1 MKTDNSR
8 EIENLHEE
16 VKRLQQQLRQ
26 AEALVEQQRTRSKQY
41 FEHIPLPAYNISL
54 DGTILDVNGAALEFL
69 KISDKNELIGKS
81 LLTAVYAPA
90 SRSKVKELLN
100 RWKREGSLR
109 NEELQVMTKDGKIR
123 DVLLNVET
131 IVDRAGKP
139 QHSISVHLDIT
150 ERKRIEQALRSEE
163 ERSRMY
169 LDRAGVVLL
178 ALDKDGKIVLANPKA
193 CSVLG
198 GEEGEILGKDWFE
211 SFIPEHERRE
221 LRRVFQD
228 LMSGTTEP
236 YEYIE
241 NQVLTLKREIRWVA
255 WHNTLV
261 KSRSGEIL
269 GSFSSGED
277 ISERR
282 QAEQALRE
290 SEQRFRELTDTLP
303 QVVFEVDTRGTITYA
318 NRRAFELFGYV
329 EEDLQRGLNT
339 LEMIA
344 AQDHDRAVENI
355 ARVIRGDKPEST
367 EYMARRKD
375 GGIFPIMVHTTRI
388 VRDGEV
394 VGLRGII
401 VDLSEHKAAEKAL
414 KESEERLRQSQKM
427 EAIGRLAG
435 GVAHDFNNLLTTILG
450 YSEMLLSGGMATKE
464 ALESVREISKSAQR
478 AASLTQQLL
487 AYSRKQVLRPEDLD
501 INELVVNVTKMLRR
515 LIHEN
520 IQLNTVLD
528 PKIGWVKA
536 DPAQLEQVIINLA
549 INARDSMPGGG
560 KLTIETQDLV
570 LDESYCKLRPEVVP
584 GEYVMLAVTDT
595 GCGIDE
601 KIQKQI
607 FEPFF
612 TTKESGKG
620 TGLGLAT
627 VFGTVKQ
634 SNGYIYVYSE
644 PELGSTFKIYLPVVR
659 TRNPKSHDH
668 PKEWTGYATERTI
681 LLVEDDEPLRK
692 LVSQILNGT
701 GYTVVSASN
710 GDEALRLIDSPEHT
724 EIDLLI
730 SDVVMPGIGGK
741 ALAEQLQ
748 ARLPK
753 LKVLYI
759 SGYPDEAVV
768 HHGVL
773 DEGVAYLQKPF
784 SPKAVI
790 QKVQEILAEE

>member
-1 MKTDNSR
+1 MKVENHR
-8 EIENLHEE
+8 ETERPQDEL
-16 VKRLQQQLRQ
+16 KRLQRGLVQ
-26 AEALVEQQRTRSKQY
+26 AETLIERERTRLTQY
-41 FEHIPLPAYNISL
+41 FEQIPLPAYNVSL
-54 DGTILDVNGAALEFL
+54 DGTILDVNRAALEFL
-69 KISDKNELIGKS
+69 QYDDKRDLIGKP
-81 LLTAVYAPA
+81 LVTTVYAPD
-90 SRSKVKELLN
+90 SRSKAKDLLN

-109 NEELQVMTKDGKIR
+109 NEELQVLTKTGEIR
-123 DVLLNVET
+123 DVLLNVEM
-131 IVDRAGKP
+131 ILDQEGKP

-150 ERKRIEQALRSEE
+150 ERKRTEQALRSEE

-169 LDRAGVVLL
+169 LDMAGVILL
-178 ALDKDGKIVLANPKA
+178 ALDREGKVVLANPRA
-193 CSVLG
+193 CSVLE
-198 GEEGEILGKDWFE
+198 GEEGEILDKNWFD
-211 SFIPEHERRE
+211 SFIPEHERAEVRG
-221 LRRVFQD
+221 VFRK
-228 LMSGTTEP
+228 LMSGIVEP
-236 YEYIE
+236 VEYVE
-241 NQVLTLKREIRWVA
+241 NQVLTLKRDIRWVA

-261 KSRSGEIL
+261 KSRDGEIL
-269 GSFSSGED
+269 GTFSSGED

-282 QAEQALRE
+282 QTEQALRD
-290 SEQRFRELTDTLP
+290 SEERFRELTDSLP
-303 QVVFEVDTRGTITYA
+303 QVVFEVDIRGTITYA
-318 NRRAFELFGYV
+318 NRRAFEQFGYV
-329 EEDLQRGLNT
+329 EEEFQRGLNT

-344 AQDHDRAVENI
+344 AQDHDRAKANI
-355 ARVIRGDKPEST
+355 GRVMRGDKPEST
-367 EYMARRKD
+367 EYTARRKD
-375 GGIFPIMVHTTRI
+375 GSTFPVMIHSNRI
-388 VRDGEV
+388 VRDGDV

-401 VDLSEHKAAEKAL
+401 VDLTEHKAAEKAL

-435 GVAHDFNNLLTTILG
+435 GIAHDFNNLLTTILG
-450 YSEMLLSGGMATKE
+450 YSEMLLSEGTATKE

-478 AASLTQQLL
+478 AAALTQQLL
-487 AYSRKQVLRPEDLD
+487 AYSRKQVLRPEELD
-501 INELVVNVTKMLRR
+501 INELVKNVTKMLRR

-560 KLTIETQDLV
+560 NLTIETQDLV
-570 LDESYCKLRPEVVP
+570 LDESYCKIRPEVIP

-595 GCGIDE
+595 GCGIDK

-612 TTKESGKG
+612 TTKEPGKG

-644 PELGSTFKIYLPVVR
+644 PELGSTFKIYLPVIQTRKQKGRDRLKVR
-659 TRNPKSHDH
+659 
-668 PKEWTGYATERTI
+668 TGYATDRTI

-692 LVSQILNGT
+692 LVSQILST
-701 GYTVVSASN
+701 AGYAVLSASA
-710 GDEALRLIDSPEHT
+710 GEEALRLVDSPDRLD
-724 EIDLLI
+724 IDLLV

-741 ALAEQLQ
+741 ALAEKLQ
-748 ARLPK
+748 ARLPD
-753 LKVLYI
+753 LRVLYI

-784 SPKAVI
+784 SPKAFI
-790 QKVQEILAEE
+790 QKVQEILAE

>member
-1 MKTDNSR
+1 MR
-8 EIENLHEE
+8 R
-16 VKRLQQQLRQ
+16 RLAQ
-26 AEALVEQQRTRSKQY
+26 AESLVEQERSRLKQY
-41 FEHIPLPAYNISL
+41 FEQIPLPAYNISL
-54 DGTILDVNGAALEFL
+54 DGTILDLNRSALEFL
-69 KISDKNELIGKS
+69 EYENKQDLIGKP
-81 LLTAVYAPA
+81 LLTTVYAPD
-90 SRSKVKELLN
+90 SRSKAKILLN

-109 NEELQVMTKDGKIR
+109 NEELQVLTREGEIR
-123 DVLLNVET
+123 DVLLNVEM
-131 IVDRAGKP
+131 ILDQEGKL

-150 ERKRIEQALRSEE
+150 ERKRTEQALRSEE

-169 LDRAGVVLL
+169 LDMAGVILL
-178 ALDKDGKIVLANPKA
+178 ALDKEGKVVLANPKA

-198 GEEGEILGKDWFE
+198 GEEGEIIGKDWFE

-221 LRRVFQD
+221 VWRVFQQ
-228 LMSGTTEP
+228 LMSGTVEP
-236 YEYIE
+236 AEYVE
-241 NQVLTLKREIRWVA
+241 NQVLTLGDNLRWVA
-255 WHNTLV
+255 WHNTLI
-261 KSRSGEIL
+261 KSGAGEIL
-269 GSFSSGED
+269 GTFSSGED
-277 ISERR
+277 ITERR
-282 QAEQALRE
+282 QTEQALRE
-290 SEQRFRELTDTLP
+290 SEERFRELTDTLP
-303 QVVFEVDTRGTITYA
+303 QVVFEADTRGTITYA
-318 NRRAFELFGYV
+318 NRRAFELFGYG
-329 EEDLQRGLNT
+329 EEELQQGLNT

-344 AQDHDRAVENI
+344 AQDHDRAKANI
-355 ARVIRGDKPEST
+355 GRVLKGDKPEST

-375 GGIFPIMVHTTRI
+375 GGTFPVMIYSTRI
-388 VRDGEV
+388 VRDGGV
-394 VGLRGII
+394 VGMRGII

-435 GVAHDFNNLLTTILG
+435 GIAHDFNNLLTTILG
-450 YSEMLLSGGMATKE
+450 YSEMLLSEGTATKE

-487 AYSRKQVLRPEDLD
+487 AYSRKQVLRPEELD
-501 INELVVNVTKMLRR
+501 INEVVKNVTEMLRR

-528 PKIGWVKA
+528 PKIGCVKA

-560 KLTIETQDLV
+560 NLTIETQNLV

-612 TTKESGKG
+612 TTKEPGKG

-634 SNGYIYVYSE
+634 SNGYVYVYSE
-644 PELGSTFKIYLPVVR
+644 PELGSTFKIYLPVIQ
-659 TRNPKSHDH
+659 TRKPKGRDH
-668 PKEWTGYATERTI
+668 PKEGAGYTTDRTI

-692 LVSQILNGT
+692 LVSRILNRT

-710 GDEALRLIDSPEHT
+710 GEEALRLIDSPEHT
-724 EIDLLI
+724 GIDLLV

-741 ALAEQLQ
+741 ALAEKLQ
-748 ARLPK
+748 ARLPD
-753 LKVLYI
+753 LMVLFI

-784 SPKAVI
+784 SKSPGGVGRGVI
-790 QKVQEILAEE
+790 LDTGSATFSCVCIPPEKSLFF

>member
-1 MKTDNSR
+1 MKVENHR
-8 EIENLHEE
+8 ETERLQDEL
-16 VKRLQQQLRQ
+16 KRLRRRLAQ
-26 AEALVEQQRTRSKQY
+26 AESLVEQERSRLKKY
-41 FEHIPLPAYNISL
+41 FEQIPLPAYNISL
-54 DGTILDVNGAALEFL
+54 DGTILDLNRSALEFL
-69 KISDKNELIGKS
+69 EYENKQDLIGKP
-81 LLTAVYAPA
+81 LLTTVYAPD
-90 SRSKVKELLN
+90 SRSKAKILLN

-109 NEELQVMTKDGKIR
+109 NEELQVLTREGEIR
-123 DVLLNVET
+123 DVLLNVEM
-131 IVDRAGKP
+131 ILDQEGKL

-150 ERKRIEQALRSEE
+150 ERKRTEQALRSEE

-169 LDRAGVVLL
+169 LDMAGVILL
-178 ALDKDGKIVLANPKA
+178 ALDKEGKVVLANPKA

-198 GEEGEILGKDWFE
+198 GEEGEIIGKDWFE

-221 LRRVFQD
+221 VWRVFQQ
-228 LMSGTTEP
+228 LMSGTVEP
-236 YEYIE
+236 AEYVE
-241 NQVLTLKREIRWVA
+241 NQVLTLGDNLRWVA
-255 WHNTLV
+255 WHNTLI
-261 KSRSGEIL
+261 KSGAGEIL
-269 GSFSSGED
+269 GTFSSGED
-277 ISERR
+277 ITERR
-282 QAEQALRE
+282 QTEQALRE
-290 SEQRFRELTDTLP
+290 SEERFRELTDTLP
-303 QVVFEVDTRGTITYA
+303 QVVFEADTRGTITYA
-318 NRRAFELFGYV
+318 NRRAFELFGYG
-329 EEDLQRGLNT
+329 EEELQQGLNT

-344 AQDHDRAVENI
+344 AQDHDRAKANI
-355 ARVIRGDKPEST
+355 GRVLKGDKPEST

-375 GGIFPIMVHTTRI
+375 GGTFPVMIYSTRI
-388 VRDGEV
+388 VRDGGV
-394 VGLRGII
+394 AGMRGII
-401 VDLSEHKAAEKAL
+401 VDLSEHKAAEIAL

-435 GVAHDFNNLLTTILG
+435 GIAHDFNNLLTTILG
-450 YSEMLLSGGMATKE
+450 YSEMLLSEGTATKE

-487 AYSRKQVLRPEDLD
+487 AYSRKQVLRPEELD
-501 INELVVNVTKMLRR
+501 INEVVKNVTKMLRR

-528 PKIGWVKA
+528 PKIGCVKA

-560 KLTIETQDLV
+560 NLTIETQNLV

-612 TTKESGKG
+612 TTKEPGKG

-634 SNGYIYVYSE
+634 SNGYVYVYSE
-644 PELGSTFKIYLPVVR
+644 PELGSTFKIYLPVIQ
-659 TRNPKSHDH
+659 TRKPKGRDH
-668 PKEWTGYATERTI
+668 PKEWAGYTTDRTI

-692 LVSQILNGT
+692 LVSRILNRT

-710 GDEALRLIDSPEHT
+710 GEEALRLIDSPEHT
-724 EIDLLI
+724 GIDLLV

-741 ALAEQLQ
+741 ALAEKLE
-748 ARLPK
+748 ARLPD
-753 LKVLYI
+753 LKVLFI

-784 SPKAVI
+784 SPKAII
-790 QKVQEILAEE
+790 QKVQEVLAEE

>member
-1 MKTDNSR
+1 MKVENHR
-8 EIENLHEE
+8 ETERLRDEA
-16 VKRLQQQLRQ
+16 KRLRRRLAQ
-26 AEALVEQQRTRSKQY
+26 AETLVEQERTRLTQY
-41 FEHIPLPAYNISL
+41 FEQIPLPAYNASL
-54 DGTILDVNGAALEFL
+54 NATILDVNRAALEFL
-69 KISDKNELIGKS
+69 EYDNKQDLIGKP
-81 LLTAVYAPA
+81 LLTTVYAPD
-90 SRSKVKELLN
+90 SRSKAKDLLN
-100 RWKREGSLR
+100 RWRREGSLK
-109 NEELQVMTKDGKIR
+109 NEELQVLTREGEIR
-123 DVLLNVET
+123 DVLLNVEM
-131 IVDRAGKP
+131 IFDHEGKP

-150 ERKRIEQALRSEE
+150 ERKRTEQALRSEE

-169 LDRAGVVLL
+169 LDMAGVILL
-178 ALDKDGKIVLANPKA
+178 ALDKEGKVVLANPKA

-198 GEEGEILGKDWFE
+198 GEEAEILDKNWFD

-221 LRRVFQD
+221 VRRVFQQ
-228 LMSGTTEP
+228 LMSGTVEP
-236 YEYIE
+236 VEYVE
-241 NQVLTLKREIRWVA
+241 NQVLALGGNVRWVA

-261 KSRSGEIL
+261 KSRDGEIL
-269 GSFSSGED
+269 GTFSSGED

-282 QAEQALRE
+282 QTEQALRD
-290 SEQRFRELTDTLP
+290 SEERFRELTDTLP
-303 QVVFEVDTRGTITYA
+303 QVVFEVDIRGTITYA

-329 EEDLQRGLNT
+329 EEDFQRGLNT

-344 AQDHDRAVENI
+344 AQDHDRAKANI
-355 ARVIRGDKPEST
+355 GRVMRGDKPEST

-375 GGIFPIMVHTTRI
+375 RSTFPVMIHSTRI
-388 VRDGEV
+388 VRDGEG

-435 GVAHDFNNLLTTILG
+435 GIAHDFNNLLTTILG
-450 YSEMLLSGGMATKE
+450 YSEMLLSEGTTTKE

-487 AYSRKQVLRPEDLD
+487 AYSRKQVLRPEELD
-501 INELVVNVTKMLRR
+501 INELVKNITKMLQR

-520 IQLNTVLD
+520 VRLNTVLD
-528 PKIGWVKA
+528 PKIGCVKA

-560 KLTIETQDLV
+560 NLTIETQNLV
-570 LDESYCKLRPEVVP
+570 LDESFCKLRPEVVP

-595 GCGIDE
+595 GCGIDK

-612 TTKESGKG
+612 TTKEPGKG

-634 SNGYIYVYSE
+634 SNGYVYVYSE
-644 PELGSTFKIYLPVVR
+644 PGLGSTFKIYLPVIQ
-659 TRNPKSHDH
+659 TMKPKGRDH
-668 PKEWTGYATERTI
+668 PKEWAGYATDRTI

-692 LVSQILNGT
+692 LVSQILERT

-710 GDEALRLIDSPEHT
+710 GEEALRLLDSPEHT
-724 EIDLLI
+724 EIDLLV

-741 ALAEQLQ
+741 ALAEKLQ
-748 ARLPK
+748 ARLPD
-753 LKVLYI
+753 LKVLFI

-784 SPKAVI
+784 SPKAFI

>member
-1 MKTDNSR
+1 MKVENHR
-8 EIENLHEE
+8 ETERLRDEA
-16 VKRLQQQLRQ
+16 KRLRRRLAQ
-26 AEALVEQQRTRSKQY
+26 AETLVEQERTRLTQY
-41 FEHIPLPAYNISL
+41 FEQIPLPAYNASL
-54 DGTILDVNGAALEFL
+54 NATILDVNRAALEFL
-69 KISDKNELIGKS
+69 EYDNKQDLIGKP
-81 LLTAVYAPA
+81 LLTTVYAPD
-90 SRSKVKELLN
+90 SRSKAKDLLN
-100 RWKREGSLR
+100 RWRREGSLK
-109 NEELQVMTKDGKIR
+109 NEELQVLTREGEIR
-123 DVLLNVET
+123 DVLLNVEM
-131 IVDRAGKP
+131 IFDHEGKP

-150 ERKRIEQALRSEE
+150 ERKRTEQALRSEE

-169 LDRAGVVLL
+169 LDMAGVILL
-178 ALDKDGKIVLANPKA
+178 ALDKEGKVVLANPKA

-198 GEEGEILGKDWFE
+198 REEGEILDKNWFD

-221 LRRVFQD
+221 VRRVFQQ
-228 LMSGTTEP
+228 LMSGTVEP
-236 YEYIE
+236 VEYVE
-241 NQVLTLKREIRWVA
+241 NQVLALGGNVRWVA

-261 KSRSGEIL
+261 KSRDGEIL
-269 GSFSSGED
+269 GTFSSGED

-282 QAEQALRE
+282 QTAQALRD
-290 SEQRFRELTDTLP
+290 SEERFRELTDTLP
-303 QVVFEVDTRGTITYA
+303 QVVFEVDIRGTITYA

-344 AQDHDRAVENI
+344 AQDHDRAKANI
-355 ARVIRGDKPEST
+355 GRVMRGDKPEST

-375 GGIFPIMVHTTRI
+375 RSTFPVMIHSARI

-394 VGLRGII
+394 AGLRGII

-435 GVAHDFNNLLTTILG
+435 GIAHDFNNLLTTILG
-450 YSEMLLSGGMATKE
+450 YSEMLLSEGTTTKE

-487 AYSRKQVLRPEDLD
+487 AYSRKQVLRPEELD
-501 INELVVNVTKMLRR
+501 INELVKNITKMLQR

-520 IQLNTVLD
+520 VRLNTVLD
-528 PKIGWVKA
+528 PKIGCVKA

-560 KLTIETQDLV
+560 NLTIETQNLV
-570 LDESYCKLRPEVVP
+570 LDESFCKLRPEVVP

-595 GCGIDE
+595 GCGIDK

-612 TTKESGKG
+612 TTKEPGKG

-644 PELGSTFKIYLPVVR
+644 PGLGSTFKIYLPVIQ
-659 TRNPKSHDH
+659 TMKPKGRDH
-668 PKEWTGYATERTI
+668 PKEWAGYATDRTI

-692 LVSQILNGT
+692 LVSQILERT

-710 GDEALRLIDSPEHT
+710 GEEALRLFDSPEHT
-724 EIDLLI
+724 EIDLLV

-741 ALAEQLQ
+741 ALAEKLQ
-748 ARLPK
+748 ARLPD
-753 LKVLYI
+753 LKVLFI

-784 SPKAVI
+784 SPKAFI